1 MRSSTRF
8 SKPVNMAI
16 FHFIVAWW
24 DLGGFFGSPSLEGDY
39 STGPKKLSR
48 FKEIKKEVRQ
58 VV

>member
-1 MRSSTRF
+1 
-8 SKPVNMAI
+8 MAI

-24 DLGGFFGSPSLEGDY
+24 DLVGFFGSPSLVSDY

-48 FKEIKKEVRQ
+48 FKEIKKEAGQ